1 MSTNLPSG
9 TVTFLFTDLEG
20 STKLWEKY
28 PGEMKHALARHD
40 EILRQAIESH
50 GGQII
55 KNTGDGF
62 HAVFDTGVGGI
73 GAALAAQQA
82 LSSASWDEIKPNNL
96 RVRIGLHT
104 GEAQERSGDY
114 YGTALNRAARIMSV
128 AHGGQTLLST
138 TTADLVREQ
147 LPQDTSLRDLG
158 QHRLRD
164 LVRSEHIFQLM
175 HPSLPADFPPLK
187 SVDAFPNNLPVQL
200 TTFIGRERE
209 IDEVRQR
216 LPAARLLTLIGP
228 GGTGKTRL
236 SLQLAADVLPSF
248 PDGVWLAE
256 LATLTDPALV
266 VQTVGSVFHLRE
278 QLGMSLSEL
287 VTDYLREKSL
297 LLILDNCEH
306 LIEASAHL
314 AEQLLH
320 AGANLKIIASSREA
334 LGIAGE
340 TIYRVPPLSL
350 PDPDQG
356 GREALMECESVQ
368 LFVERA
374 SAANPKFV
382 LTEQNASAI
391 AQICRRL
398 DGIPLALEL
407 AAARVTAFS
416 PEQIA
421 SHLDDR
427 FRLLTGG
434 SRTALPRQ
442 QTLRALI
449 DWSYELLS
457 GDERTL
463 LRKLSVFAGGWTY
476 EAAEAVCSELDV
488 LDLLTQLVNKSLVAM
503 ENEGREPRYR
513 LLETVR
519 QYARDKLLEMGD
531 TEATRDA
538 HFYYFFGLAERVA
551 PKLRRFGAS
560 EWVEQLDLEHDNIRA
575 AMQWG
580 LDSHVEDVL
589 RMIPLLLYF
598 WNRRGYEEEG
608 RNLIREAL
616 RRTEQL
622 REIEGEDAHRR
633 QRLIGEVWHSL
644 AMLAYSQGD
653 NTHAVEASEQAAAL
667 ARQLNDKRLLAIALG
682 FEASGAMFLG
692 NTEGIQA
699 LLQEGLAAA
708 NESGDPYA
716 VGLPLAMYAL
726 ASGLVT
732 GDFAA
737 ASADLEK
744 GYKLLKES
752 GDDWGA
758 TMSRLSAGMIA
769 KYRGDYAEARKQF
782 TAIEPLFRD
791 LGDQHRINM
800 VRSELAHIEGYEGHY
815 QQAESMYRE
824 TIKVWQRIGHRAAVA
839 HQLESLAAMAQ
850 HKEDGERAARLFGA
864 AEALREKILI
874 PMTVREQQEY
884 DRHVTDL
891 RAGMDPERFEPA
903 WQSGR
908 LLSMDQAVRLASEST
923 REPHT

>member
-28 PGEMKHALARHD
+28 PGEMKQALARHD
-40 EILRQAIESH
+40 EILRRAIESH

-82 LSSASWDEIKPNNL
+82 LSSASWDEIKPHNL

-164 LVRSEHIFQLM
+164 LVRSEHIFQLT
-175 HPSLPADFPPLK
+175 HPTLPADFPPLK

-209 IDEVRQR
+209 IDEAKQR

-256 LATLTDPALV
+256 LAPLTDPALV

-278 QLGMSLSEL
+278 QLGMPLNEL
-287 VTDYLREKSL
+287 LTDYLREKSL

-306 LIEASAHL
+306 LIEASAQL

-334 LGIAGE
+334 LGISGE

-350 PDPDQG
+350 PDPNQAT
-356 GREALMECESVQ
+356 REALTKCESAQ
-368 LFVERA
+368 LFIERA

-382 LTEQNASAI
+382 FTDQNAPAI

-457 GDERTL
+457 DDERTL

-503 ENEGREPRYR
+503 ENDGREPRYR

-519 QYARDKLLEMGD
+519 QYARDKLLEMGN
-531 TEATRDA
+531 TEATRDS
-538 HFYYFFGLAERVA
+538 HFYYFFGLAERLA
-551 PKLRRFGAS
+551 PKLRSFGAS
-560 EWVEQLDLEHDNIRA
+560 EWVEQLDLEHDNIRG

-589 RMIPLLLYF
+589 RMIPLLLSF

-622 REIEGEDAHRR
+622 GEVEGEDAHQR
-633 QRLIGEVWHSL
+633 QKLIGEAWQAI

-653 NTHAVEASEQAAAL
+653 NARAVEASERAAAL

-692 NTEGIQA
+692 NTEGIA
-699 LLQEGLAAA
+699 AMLQEGLAAA
-708 NESGDPYA
+708 KESGDRYA
-716 VGLPLAMYAL
+716 VGLPLAMYAQAL
-726 ASGLVT
+726 GLTT
-732 GDFAA
+732 GDYAT
-737 ASADLEK
+737 ASADMEK
-744 GYKLLKES
+744 GWKLLKES

-758 TMSRLSAGMIA
+758 TMGMLSAGMMA
-769 KYRGDYAEARKQF
+769 KYRGDFAEARKQF
-782 TAIEPLFRD
+782 TAMEPLFRD
-791 LGDQHRINM
+791 LGDLHRINM
-800 VRSELAHIEGYEGHY
+800 ARSELAHIERYEGHY
-815 QQAESMYRE
+815 QQAEAMYRE
-824 TIKVWQRIGHRAAVA
+824 TIGEWQRIGHRAAVA
-839 HQLESLAAMAQ
+839 HQLECLAAIAQ
-850 HKEDGERAARLFGA
+850 HREDGERAARLYGA
-864 AEALREKILI
+864 AEALREKIII
-874 PMTVREQQEY
+874 PMTAREQQEY
-884 DRHVTDL
+884 DRQVADL
-891 RAGMDPERFEPA
+891 RAGMDHERFESA

-923 REPHT
+923 HEPHR